1 MQLYL
6 EVGQH
11 PARFE
16 IQKTRLLY
24 LKYIL
29 EQNEDSNLQ
38 KMLNLQLE
46 NPTKGDWASTCVNDI
61 KELNLKMS
69 FEEIKFMTKQKFTNI
84 LKEEMKKNAFR
95 YLNNKRGQKG
105 EEIQYSC
112 LEMCEYLLPTNSN
125 LTIEQKRE
133 MFAVRN
139 RMINIE
145 NNFPKKDTLAIC
157 ECGNKEDMQ
166 HIYNCELL
174 SDNKQKQSLAY
185 NDIFNGNVKQQ
196 TIVYKLFKHN
206 LEKREQLKNHPHV
219 IHQRSA
225 VTSNG

>member
-1 MQLYL
+1 
-6 EVGQH
+6 
-11 PARFE
+11 
-16 IQKTRLLY
+16 
-24 LKYIL
+24 
-29 EQNEDSNLQ
+29 
-38 KMLNLQLE
+38 
-46 NPTKGDWASTCVNDI
+46 
-61 KELNLKMS
+61 
-69 FEEIKFMTKQKFTNI
+69 
-84 LKEEMKKNAFR
+84 MKKNAFR
-95 YLNNKRGQKG
+95 YLNNKRGKKG

-125 LTIEQKRE
+125 LTIEQKHE
-133 MFAVRN
+133 MFAIRN

-157 ECGNKEDMQ
+157 ECGNKENMQ

-174 SDNKQKQSLAY
+174 SDNRQKQSLAY